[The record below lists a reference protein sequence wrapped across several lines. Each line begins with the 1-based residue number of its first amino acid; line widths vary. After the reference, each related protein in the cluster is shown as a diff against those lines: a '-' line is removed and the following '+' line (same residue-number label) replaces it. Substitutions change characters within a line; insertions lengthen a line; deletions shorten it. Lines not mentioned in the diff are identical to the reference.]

1 MQIIRHPDRLRRW
14 SRSLRRRRETVG
26 FVPTMGALHEGHL
39 SLIRQAKREC
49 RRVVASLFVNPL
61 QFGPKED
68 FRRYPRDRKGDF
80 EKLRRE
86 RVDCVFTPS
95 AKQMYSADYQT
106 SVSVERLSR
115 PLCGRFRPG
124 HFQGVATVCAKLFN
138 AAEPDRAYFGQKDF
152 QQLRIIE
159 QLVEDLNLG
168 IRIRRHPIV
177 RERDG
182 LAMSSRNRY
191 LNPAQRQSATL
202 LYKALCAGK
211 EAIRRGER
219 NGVALMRRMRRVV
232 RSPKI
237 RIDYLEAVDPENL
250 STLKRIKG
258 KVLLSGAI
266 RVGKTRLID
275 NLLVRVS

>member
-1 MQIIRHPDRLRRW
+1 
-14 SRSLRRRRETVG
+14 
-26 FVPTMGALHEGHL
+26 MGALHEGHL
-39 SLIRQAKREC
+39 RLVRQAKREC
-49 RRVVASLFVNPL
+49 RRVVVSLFVNPL

-68 FRRYPRDRKGDF
+68 FKRYPRDLKGDL
-80 EKLRRE
+80 EKLRRSG
-86 RVDCVFTPS
+86 VDCVFTPS
-95 AKQMYSADYQT
+95 AKAFYPAGYQT
-106 SVSVERLSR
+106 SVSVERLSK

-138 AAEPDRAYFGQKDF
+138 VVEPDRAYFGEKDF
-152 QQLRIIE
+152 QQFRIIE
-159 QLVEDLNLG
+159 QLVRDLNLD

-191 LNPAQRQSATL
+191 LNPAQRQSAVL

-219 NGVALMRRMRRVV
+219 NGAALMRRMRRAV

-250 STLKRIKG
+250 STLKRIRG
-258 KVLLSGAI
+258 EVLLSGAI
-266 RVGKTRLID
+266 WIGRTRLTKGTNHQPRATRPTAGMTI
-275 NLLVRVS
+275 VR

>member
-1 MQIIRHPDRLRRW
+1 
-14 SRSLRRRRETVG
+14 
-26 FVPTMGALHEGHL
+26 MGSLHEGHL

-49 RRVVASLFVNPL
+49 RRVVVSLFVNPL

-68 FRRYPRDRKGDF
+68 FRRYPRDLSGDL

-95 AKQMYSADYQT
+95 AKAFYPADYRT
-106 SVSVERLSR
+106 SVSVGKLSE

-138 AAEPDRAYFGQKDF
+138 VAQPDRAYFGEKDF

-159 QLVEDLNLG
+159 QLVKDLNLPVQ
-168 IRIRRHPIV
+168 IRRHPIV
-177 RERDG
+177 REMDG

-191 LNPAQRQSATL
+191 LSPKERKEAAL
-202 LYKALCAGK
+202 LFQALSRGR

-219 NGVALMRRMRRVV
+219 RAEAIVRLMRQGI
-232 RSPKI
+232 RSSKKI
-237 RIDYLEAVDPENL
+237 RVDYLEIVDPTDL
-250 STLKRIKG
+250 SPCERMKG
-258 KVLLSGAI
+258 QVLLAGAI
-266 RVGKTRLID
+266 WVGKTRLID
-275 NLLVRVS
+275 NLLVRV